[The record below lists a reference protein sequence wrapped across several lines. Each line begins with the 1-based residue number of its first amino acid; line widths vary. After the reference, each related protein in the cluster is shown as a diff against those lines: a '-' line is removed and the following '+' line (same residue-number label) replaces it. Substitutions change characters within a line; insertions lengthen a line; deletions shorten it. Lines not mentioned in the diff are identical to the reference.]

1 MGAWRG
7 PGQDAGSPRGHVAG
21 KGRGRAAGGEGVA
34 APASSSHRMDAI
46 APDSPCRPHPEI
58 AAASAGE
65 GAAAP
70 PDRAAREL
78 VLRTIAAH
86 APSLL
91 GTARRYSLCTD
102 DAQDAYQR
110 ALEIFLR
117 RAEAVNPDHAVG
129 WLRTVVKHEAL
140 AVRAGR
146 LRLVGAAEVDL
157 DREEA
162 GHPGGAEARAALADG
177 EASAEDLAGIRPHL
191 RACAGC
197 RAALRGFRAAPGA
210 VAALAPAALA
220 TPGDD
225 ASSALVRA
233 WDVVTSGLHER
244 AAGAAHALH

>member
-46 APDSPCRPHPEI
+46 APDSPCPPHPEI

-91 GTARRYSLCTD
+91 GTARRYSLCRD
-102 DAQDAYQR
+102 DAEDAYQR

-117 RAEAVNPDHAVG
+117 RYDEIAS
-129 WLRTVVKHEAL
+129 
-140 AVRAGR
+140 GR
-146 LRLVGAAEVDL
+146 ECERWTPVLS
-157 DREEA
+157 
-162 GHPGGAEARAALADG
+162 ALADG
-177 EASAEDLAGIRPHL
+177 EASAADIAAARPHL
-191 RACAGC
+191 RACPAC
-197 RAALRGFRAAPGA
+197 RAALRDFRLAPGT
-210 VAALAPAALA
+210 VAALVPVAASADAHGGLA
-220 TPGDD
+220 
-225 ASSALVRA
+225 SQA
-233 WDVVTSGLHER
+233 WE
-244 AAGAAHALH
+244 